1 MPFDMVTQSGN
12 AEGQTLNKPVRRWGL
27 GLSSQLFALTII
39 FILVAEMLIFLP
51 SAAKFRDD
59 WINERVGM
67 AQTAVM
73 ALEAAPERRVS
84 DQLSRD
90 LLERAR
96 IVAVATGSPT
106 AREAILTPAM
116 EMRGEFKII
125 DVRTES
131 FLQRFAETMGT
142 LITPEASY
150 YRIVAEPE
158 FEGDFIEVVVEAA
171 PLQTELREY
180 SRSIILLSFFISAF
194 VGFFIYL
201 TLVFLVVR
209 PMRNITR
216 AIEHIRDAPRD
227 MQHSIEATERTD
239 EIGRT
244 QSALADMETTVKNA
258 LRERE
263 RLAQLGEAMAK
274 INHDLR
280 NSLAAAQIVSDGLSM
295 SDDPRVQRAAPRL
308 ERAIERASK
317 LAEDTLAF
325 GRAETPAPHLGI
337 HALAEI
343 VREAASEG
351 LAVCPGTGFE
361 QDVDGRLTASIDPD
375 HLHRIIV
382 NLVRNAA
389 QALSAH
395 YETAGEGRVSVRAT
409 VTDNSINLNIVD
421 NGPGIPERMRES
433 LFKPFSGTRREGRS
447 GLGLAIA
454 RELADGM
461 NARLDLIST
470 GPDGT
475 TFELVLK
482 R

>member
-1 MPFDMVTQSGN
+1 MPFDMGTAIGKV
-12 AEGQTLNKPVRRWGL
+12 EGQSLEAPVRRWGL

-39 FILVAEMLIFLP
+39 FILVAETLIFLP

-59 WINERVGM
+59 WISERLEM
-67 AQTAVM
+67 SQTAVM
-73 ALEAAPERRVS
+73 ALEAAPERLVS

-106 AREAILTPAM
+106 AREIILTPAM

-125 DVRTES
+125 DVRTEG
-131 FLQRFAETMGT
+131 FLQRFSETLGT
-142 LITPEASY
+142 LFTPEADY
-150 YRIVAEPE
+150 YRIVADPK
-158 FEGDFIEVVVEAA
+158 FDGDFIEVVVEAA

-194 VGFFIYL
+194 VGFLIYL

-209 PMRNITR
+209 PMRRITR
-216 AIEHIRDAPRD
+216 AIETIRDAPRD
-227 MQHSIEATERTD
+227 LQHSIEATDRTD

-325 GRAETPAPHLGI
+325 GRAETPEPHIGMYQ
-337 HALAEI
+337 LAEI
-343 VREAASEG
+343 VREAANEG
-351 LAVCPGTGFE
+351 LAISPGTAFE
-361 QDVDGRLTASIDPD
+361 HDVDGTLSARIDPD

-389 QALSAH
+389 QALSSHFERASD
-395 YETAGEGRVSVRAT
+395 GQVSVRAT
-409 VTDNSINLNIVD
+409 LTDHSINLHIAD
-421 NGPGIPERMRES
+421 NGPGIPERLRETI
-433 LFKPFSGTRREGRS
+433 FQPFSGTRRDGRS

-461 NARLDLIST
+461 HARLNLVST
-470 GPDGT
+470 GADGT
-475 TFELVLK
+475 VFELVLK

>member
-1 MPFDMVTQSGN
+1 MPFDMGTQSGN

-216 AIEHIRDAPRD
+216 AI
-227 MQHSIEATERTD
+227 
-239 EIGRT
+239 GRT

-280 NSLAAAQIVSDGLSM
+280 NSLAAAQIVSDSLSM

-325 GRAETPAPHLGI
+325 GRAETPAPRLGI

-361 QDVDGRLTASIDPD
+361 QDVDSRLTASIDPD